1 MRFKSGFGSMSEK
14 LDLRSKCYRCHK
26 MVKPYEVIPNRDDI
40 NRKTRNT
47 HSCSGCNGIAF
58 YKILAP

>member
-1 MRFKSGFGSMSEK
+1 MSEK

-26 MVKPYEVIPNRDDI
+26 MVKPYEVIPNKDDI